1 MADQAYTCQRCK
13 QPLLLDAS
21 LSDLSQSQYDI
32 IAGSLPPEEQD
43 DPSSSLTQ
51 LEKLARIPALPES
64 KAAYLSTLQEREQRR
79 KDRHHPQQS
88 RQHVG
93 VGGHRHP
100 AESFVLLSQSQI
112 APPAPHDTVPGIH
125 RSKTTLGIGSASRPT
140 KPAPS
145 GKQNMTASL
154 LSLLTSRTPNDHPLC
169 ADCAKALQ
177 DTLQSRLEDVQRE
190 RDAYISFERNFQ
202 DTKRRKEASSG
213 GEKGAVYE
221 GTDIPLRTSVYDT
234 FSPAEFGQLQ
244 QYKTRLETQNATL
257 LARLTELEAESEAL
271 AAEEREVDE
280 EDARLAEEERAF
292 LVSYQEVEQDIH
304 RYEAQLAT
312 EKTLHLLATQTLQR
326 LESANVYN
334 DVFQIGHVPLNPGR
348 SPTATGQAGHT
359 GQTVGTINGLRLGG
373 RPVVEWAE
381 INAALGLVA
390 LCIDRMAVKV
400 GCTFETYKIVP
411 LGSFSRVDELPP
423 SKNTYE
429 LYASTDLS
437 AARLLQ
443 NRRFNYALT
452 GMLDCLRQ
460 LIAFGKVRGRGWAGG
475 GIEIQKD
482 KIAGHSIKLSANMGM
497 SALGL
502 VGSVSGGSAAS
513 PSSTEA
519 EESWTRALR
528 AVLAVLKRILVIES
542 EADRDERVV

>member
-1 MADQAYTCQRCK
+1 
-13 QPLLLDAS
+13 
-21 LSDLSQSQYDI
+21 
-32 IAGSLPPEEQD
+32 
-43 DPSSSLTQ
+43 
-51 LEKLARIPALPES
+51 
-64 KAAYLSTLQEREQRR
+64 
-79 KDRHHPQQS
+79 
-88 RQHVG
+88 
-93 VGGHRHP
+93 
-100 AESFVLLSQSQI
+100 
-112 APPAPHDTVPGIH
+112 
-125 RSKTTLGIGSASRPT
+125 
-140 KPAPS
+140 
-145 GKQNMTASL
+145 MTASL

-213 GEKGAVYE
+213 GEKGAAYE

-257 LARLTELEAESEAL
+257 LARLAELEAESEAL

-292 LVSYQEVEQDIH
+292 LVSYQEVEEDIH

-348 SPTATGQAGHT
+348 SSTATGQAGHT

-400 GCTFETYKIVP
+400 GCTFETCV
-411 LGSFSRVDELPP
+411 VAELEE
-423 SKNTYE
+423 T
-429 LYASTDLS
+429 
-437 AARLLQ
+437 
-443 NRRFNYALT
+443 RF
-452 GMLDCLRQ
+452 GC
-460 LIAFGKVRGRGWAGG
+460 
-475 GIEIQKD
+475 
-482 KIAGHSIKLSANMGM
+482 
-497 SALGL
+497 
-502 VGSVSGGSAAS
+502 
-513 PSSTEA
+513 
-519 EESWTRALR
+519 
-528 AVLAVLKRILVIES
+528 
-542 EADRDERVV
+542 